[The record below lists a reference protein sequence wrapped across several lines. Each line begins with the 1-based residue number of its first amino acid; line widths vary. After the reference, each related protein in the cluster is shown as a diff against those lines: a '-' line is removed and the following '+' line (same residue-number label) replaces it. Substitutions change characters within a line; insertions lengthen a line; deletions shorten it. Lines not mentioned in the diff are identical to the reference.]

1 MVFVH
6 PRVERGEQAAEERMF
21 VTEVGD
27 VFVIVTIRLGDLLV
41 VVLEAI
47 FLAYQFGGVVSA
59 FAVGCL
65 AIVASAFH
73 IRRFA
78 FRNVAIADAKR
89 SVFIRS
95 HLVRSG

>member
-1 MVFVH
+1 
-6 PRVERGEQAAEERMF
+6 MF

-65 AIVASAFH
+65 AIIVASAFH

-89 SVFIRS
+89 SVFIRI
-95 HLVRSG
+95 HLIRSG